1 LLHDPHKSKEAN
13 REAFSLGASTS
24 VWPVLDA
31 FESIRGRPLG
41 IEFENGK
48 AWARRVNPMKTGQST
63 LTLMEVMKKY
73 DKLRV
78 EDYQRTYSWSP
89 AQITDLWTDVI
100 DTAAEANTD
109 HFFGTLILQ
118 LNPGEPK
125 VATIVDGQQRLTTVF
140 ILLSAIRDAVSEL
153 TVQEIAPQKNMLAPI
168 RPMEI
173 AWQTILGPKQQ
184 KGEFR
189 FESSRFLRK
198 IMSECVLAEPLDQK
212 ALPSRDKKVTIA
224 LRKGVRHARI
234 LVQKELQKNSNDQEK
249 LLKAHELLKS
259 LTDKFYVLQIETGSI
274 GESLD
279 IFLTLNNRGMP
290 LGPSDLVRG
299 ELMRI
304 LGNGLD
310 EIEQGKLQEKIL
322 DEWTE
327 IVELVAEPEV
337 FLRHYL
343 LSTGGDKVQK
353 KLVVDFV
360 KKRLAG
366 SDGEANKVQEAEKF
380 WKGLKEAAT
389 KYGAFLQPH
398 QLGDSASYFVELL
411 EGLQK
416 SHRIAILSLLLS
428 NYPEEV
434 RNEIIRLIYVLSFRW
449 SIANLNR
456 QAIEDLFQDVSTKIR
471 TGTPHSELVSELE
484 QRCSDID
491 VDFNK
496 FFKGD
501 IDDDFVTRAA
511 LHFINKL
518 TAKGVIIHDLKSLH
532 LEHIAP
538 QTETDEWLQALFGAD
553 EKAYANY
560 EVAVTRGGNLTLLDP
575 GLNTKIGN
583 KSFSD
588 KKVEYTKSGLF
599 ITSNLCE
606 FQNWDDSLITERGE
620 WLADSFKQ
628 LCSAAKP
635 PKKLESFT
643 DWYRNK

>member
-1 LLHDPHKSKEAN
+1 
-13 REAFSLGASTS
+13 
-24 VWPVLDA
+24 
-31 FESIRGRPLG
+31 
-41 IEFENGK
+41 
-48 AWARRVNPMKTGQST
+48 MKTGQST
-63 LTLMEVMKKY
+63 LTLIEILKKY

-78 EDYQRTYSWSP
+78 EDYQRTYSWSST
-89 AQITDLWTDVI
+89 QITDLWIDVVE
-100 DTAAEANTD
+100 TAGEPNSD

-118 LNPGEPK
+118 LTPGEPK

-140 ILLSAIRDAVSEL
+140 VLLSAIRDAISSL

-173 AWQTILGPKQQ
+173 AWQSILSPKQQ

-198 IMSECVLAEPLDQK
+198 IMAECVLAEPLDQK
-212 ALPSRDKKVTIA
+212 PLPIRDKKVTIA

-234 LVQKELQKNSNDQEK
+234 LVQKELQKFATDQEK
-249 LLKAHELLKS
+249 LVRAHELLKAI
-259 LTDKFYVLQIETGSI
+259 TEKFYVLQIETGSI

-279 IFLTLNNRGMP
+279 IFLTLNNRGMA

-310 EIEQGKLQEKIL
+310 EKEQGRLQEKIL

-327 IVELVAEPEV
+327 IVELVSEPEV

-343 LSTGGDKVQK
+343 LATSQDKIQK
-353 KLVVDFV
+353 KMVVDFV

-366 SDGEANKVQEAEKF
+366 AGDDAGKVQEAEKF
-380 WKGLKEAAT
+380 WKDLKNAAA
-389 KYGAFLQPH
+389 KYGSFLQPH
-398 QLGDSASYFVELL
+398 QLGDPSSYYVELL

-416 SHRIAILSLLLS
+416 SHRIAILTLVRS
-428 NYPEEV
+428 NYPEDA
-434 RNEIIRLIYVLSFRW
+434 RNEIIRLIYVISFRW
-449 SIANLNR
+449 SMANLNR
-456 QAIEDLFQDVSTKIR
+456 QAIEDLFQDLSSKIR
-471 TGTPHSELVSELE
+471 AGALHSEVVAELE
-484 QRCSDID
+484 QRITDVD
-491 VDFNK
+491 VDFKK
-496 FFKGD
+496 FFRGD

-511 LHFINKL
+511 LHYVNKL

-538 QTETDEWLQALFGAD
+538 QTETDDWLRALYGSD
-553 EKAYANY
+553 EQSYANY

-583 KSFSD
+583 KSFGD
-588 KKVEYTKSGLF
+588 KKAEYTKSGLF

-606 FQNWDDSLITERGE
+606 FDKWDDSLILERGD
-620 WLADSFKQ
+620 WLADSFEQ
-628 LCSAAKP
+628 LCSPSKP
-635 PKKLESFT
+635 PKKLEAFA

>member
-1 LLHDPHKSKEAN
+1 
-13 REAFSLGASTS
+13 
-24 VWPVLDA
+24 
-31 FESIRGRPLG
+31 
-41 IEFENGK
+41 
-48 AWARRVNPMKTGQST
+48 MKTGQST

-78 EDYQRTYSWSP
+78 EDYQRTYSWSST
-89 AQITDLWTDVI
+89 QITDLWVDVI
-100 DTAAEANTD
+100 DTAAEMNSD

-140 ILLSAIRDAVSEL
+140 IFLSAIRDAIHGL

-198 IMSECVLAEPLDQK
+198 IMAECVLAEPLDQK
-212 ALPSRDKKVTIA
+212 SLPIRDKKVTIA
-224 LRKGVRHARI
+224 LRKGVRHARL
-234 LVQKELQKNSNDQEK
+234 LVQKELQKSSSDEQK
-249 LLKAHELLKS
+249 LLKAYDLLKA
-259 LTDKFYVLQIETGSI
+259 LTERFYVLQIETGSI

-310 EIEQGKLQEKIL
+310 EKDQSKLQEKIL

-327 IVELVAEPEV
+327 IVELVSEPEV

-343 LSTGGDKVQK
+343 LSTGDEKVQK
-353 KLVVDFV
+353 KMVVDFV
-360 KKRLAG
+360 KTRLAG
-366 SDGEANKVQEAEKF
+366 SGEGANKVQEAEIF
-380 WKGLKEAAT
+380 WKDLKQAAL

-398 QLGDSASYFVELL
+398 QLVDPSSYFVELL

-416 SHRIAILSLLLS
+416 SHRIAILTLLRG
-428 NYPEEV
+428 NYPEDA

-456 QAIEDLFQDVSTKIR
+456 QAIEDLFQELSSKMR
-471 TGTPHSELVSELE
+471 KGTTHTDLISELE
-484 QRCSDID
+484 QTCSDID

-511 LHFINKL
+511 LHYINKL

-538 QTETDEWLQALFGAD
+538 QTETDEWLQALFGPD

-560 EVAVTRGGNLTLLDP
+560 EVVVTGGGNLTLLDP

-583 KSFSD
+583 KSFKD
-588 KKVEYTKSGLF
+588 KKTEYTKSGLF

-606 FQNWDDSLITERGE
+606 FETWDESLIIERAD
-620 WLADSFKQ
+620 WLAACFNL
-628 LCSAAKP
+628 LCSPEKP